1 MNAGITWLL
10 QKQKKSSVENTL
22 GVVELKSM
30 TYMAMYMEENK
41 THNSLQ
47 DILSFI
53 GEWIDEG
60 QEVTGV
66 ELHELY
72 EWIEDVMV
80 EHYEHL

>member
-1 MNAGITWLL
+1 
-10 QKQKKSSVENTL
+10 
-22 GVVELKSM
+22 
-30 TYMAMYMEENK
+30 MEENK

-53 GEWIDEG
+53 GSLIDDG

-72 EWIEDVMV
+72 EWLEDVMV
-80 EHYEHL
+80 VHYESL

>member
-1 MNAGITWLL
+1 MF
-10 QKQKKSSVENTL
+10 
-22 GVVELKSM
+22 M
-30 TYMAMYMEENK
+30 DENK

-53 GEWIDEG
+53 GDWIDKG
-60 QEVTGV
+60 QEVTAV

-80 EHYEHL
+80 VHYENL

>member
-1 MNAGITWLL
+1 
-10 QKQKKSSVENTL
+10 
-22 GVVELKSM
+22 
-30 TYMAMYMEENK
+30 MEENI

-53 GEWIDEG
+53 GSWIDDG
-60 QEVTGV
+60 QEVSGV

-80 EHYEHL
+80 EHHENL

>member
-1 MNAGITWLL
+1 
-10 QKQKKSSVENTL
+10 
-22 GVVELKSM
+22 
-30 TYMAMYMEENK
+30 MEENT

-53 GEWIDEG
+53 GSWIDDG

-80 EHYEHL
+80 VHYENL